1 MKLISTVSLL
11 LIASMVFAQVPKHKR
26 AYKIFN
32 KKGRKVSYRKL
43 IKKAA
48 KTDLVLFGEL
58 HNNAIAHWLELS
70 VAKDLSKQRKLIIG
84 TEMMERD
91 NQTQINDYLAGKID
105 DKALDTL
112 ARLPSNYKTDY
123 KPILDFAKAK
133 NIPFICSNIP
143 RRFAS
148 IVYKKGFEG
157 LAELNAADKSWIAP
171 LPIEYDS
178 ELPGYKAML
187 EMMGGHGGANLPKA
201 QAIKDA
207 TMAHFILK
215 ERKEGSL
222 FFHFNGSY
230 HSNNYEGIGWYLK
243 RKAPTLNIV
252 TIAVVTQTDIKKL
265 SEESIGIADFI
276 ICVDEDVTD
285 TY

>member
-1 MKLISTVSLL
+1 MKLISTVIFI
-11 LIASMVFAQVPKHKR
+11 LIASMIFAQVPKHKR
-26 AYKIFN
+26 SYKIFN

-48 KTDLVLFGEL
+48 KADVVLFGEL
-58 HNNAIAHWLELS
+58 HNNSIAHWLELS
-70 VAKDLSKQRKLIIG
+70 MAKDLSEQKNLIIG
-84 TEMMERD
+84 TEMIERD
-91 NQTQINDYLAGKID
+91 NQNQVNDYLAGQID

-148 IVYKKGFEG
+148 IVFKKGFEG
-157 LAELNAADKSWIAP
+157 LSKLSVEEKSWAAP
-171 LPIEYDS
+171 LPIKYDP
-178 ELPGYKAML
+178 ELPGYQAML

-243 RKAPTLNIV
+243 RNDPKLKMV
-252 TIAVVTQTDIKKL
+252 TVAVVTQADLKKL
-265 SEESIGIADFI
+265 SDESIGIADFI